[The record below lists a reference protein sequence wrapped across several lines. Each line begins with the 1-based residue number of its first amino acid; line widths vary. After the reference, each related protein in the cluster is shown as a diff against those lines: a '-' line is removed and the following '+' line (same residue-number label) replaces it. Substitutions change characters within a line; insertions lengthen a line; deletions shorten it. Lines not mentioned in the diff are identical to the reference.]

1 MRRGEPKR
9 TSRMRS
15 PDEPAQDSP
24 GWWRL
29 EWCLPLALAAAFVT
43 VGVRATPF
51 EHSPLALGVIGVLY
65 LGLALTLHLVVR
77 FAVRAG
83 AVFGLAAALALAVV
97 PAAQLRI
104 DAELLQRKVVW
115 LGFVA
120 ALGVLYFGLLRSLRP
135 RDRRAVPRE
144 LALAYLAFAALAGAT
159 ALAARASEEVRWHL
173 LKHHRLFGTPL
184 YAFAPRS
191 LKAERDGLWT
201 RQGRLS
207 DPSERAEPA
216 SEPPV
221 LFRRPP
227 HVVFVLLDT
236 LRADA
241 LAALGGPPNVMPRLN
256 ERAAAGV
263 LFEDVHTNASWT
275 RASCASIFTGLLP
288 EEHGAAR
295 FHERL
300 SEHWSTLPEQLSAA
314 GYETAAFIANWVQ
327 VGRDTGFA
335 QGFAPEDFHELAS
348 GDEILARA
356 GADAAETEVRSA
368 YARAEA
374 VNAAV
379 LEWLASDARDPY
391 RPAFL
396 YLHYLDPHSPYLEPP
411 EPGTLQDP
419 RERKR
424 GLYRQQ
430 LRYLD
435 RKLEELFTALD
446 SALSGPKIVIV
457 TSDHGEEFYEH
468 DDWGH
473 GHSLYREV
481 LHVPLLVFL
490 PDGRAGRVAG
500 ALEGRDLY
508 ALTLD
513 LVRDPE
519 LDLAAWGETH
529 ARSVRYSSQYL
540 DRVEDAR
547 PDKKWTGLRRLD
559 AGPLALIWSAYGS
572 TLELYDRASD
582 PGELA
587 NRIDARGADAGRLG
601 DELCAAV
608 RFWSA
613 PTVVERSERDLA
625 FLRELGY
632 AGGIEG
638 GGQEP

>member
-1 MRRGEPKR
+1 MPPPAPELPS
-9 TSRMRS
+9 TPAWSRV
-15 PDEPAQDSP
+15 
-24 GWWRL
+24 
-29 EWCLPLALAAAFVT
+29 EWLLPLLLTAAFVRS
-43 VGVRATPF
+43 GVRATPF
-51 EHSPLALGVIGVLY
+51 EHSPLALTWLTTLY
-65 LGLALTLHLVVR
+65 GLLALGLHLLVR

-83 AVFGLAAALALAVV
+83 WPYGFAAALALAAA
-97 PAAQLRI
+97 PAAQLRL
-104 DAELLQRKVVW
+104 DAELLQRKFVW
-115 LGFVA
+115 LGFVLVLALVYTA
-120 ALGVLYFGLLRSLRP
+120 ALARLRP

-144 LALAYLAFAALAGAT
+144 LASAYLAFALLGGALYGAT
-159 ALAARASEEVRWHL
+159 RTSEELRWHL

-191 LKAERDGLWT
+191 LLGERDNLWT
-201 RQGRLS
+201 SRGKLV
-207 DPSERAEPA
+207 EPLEQLGNA
-216 SEPPV
+216 REAPV
-221 LFRRPP
+221 LFAKPP
-227 HVVFVLLDT
+227 HVVFLLLDT

-241 LAALGGPPNVMPRLN
+241 LAELGGASNVMPRLN
-256 ERAAAGV
+256 ARVADGV
-263 LFEDVHTNASWT
+263 LFTDVHTNASWT
-275 RASCASIFTGLLP
+275 RASCASLFTGLLP

-300 SEHWSTLPEQLSAA
+300 AEHWVTLPEQLAEA
-314 GYETAAFIANWVQ
+314 GYEPAAFIANWVQ

-356 GADAAETEVRSA
+356 GADAQETEVRGA

-374 VNAAV
+374 LNRAV

-411 EPGTLQDP
+411 EPGTLGDP

-435 RKLEELFTALD
+435 KQLEELFVALETALP
-446 SALSGPKIVIV
+446 GPKIVLV

-481 LHVPLLVFL
+481 LHVPLALFL
-490 PDGRAGRVAG
+490 PDGQKVRSAAP
-500 ALEGRDLY
+500 LEGRDLY
-508 ALTLD
+508 RLVLD
-513 LVRDPE
+513 LVEEPG
-519 LDLAAWGETH
+519 LDLAAWGERN
-529 ARSVRYSSQYL
+529 ARALRYSSQYL
-540 DRVEDAR
+540 DRVDDAR

-559 AGPLALIWSAYGS
+559 AGTLTLIWSAFGS
-572 TLELYDRASD
+572 TWELYDRARD
-582 PGELA
+582 PGELS
-587 NRIDARGADAGRLG
+587 NRIDAREEDATRLG
-601 DELCAAV
+601 RELARAV
-608 RFWSA
+608 RFWTA
-613 PTVVERSERDLA
+613 PSVVQRSERDLA

-632 AGGIEG
+632 AGGVD
-638 GGQEP
+638 EP

>member
-1 MRRGEPKR
+1 MHP
-9 TSRMRS
+9 
-15 PDEPAQDSP
+15 PLDPAP
-24 GWWRL
+24 RAPLWWRL
-29 EWCLPLALAAAFVT
+29 EWCLPLVLAAAFVT

-51 EHSPLALGVIGVLY
+51 VHTPLALAVIAALY
-65 LGLALTLHLVVR
+65 LLLALALHLVVR

-83 AVFGLAAALALAVV
+83 AVYGVAAALALAVV

-104 DAELLQRKVVW
+104 DAELLQQKPVW
-115 LGFVA
+115 FGFVLVLA
-120 ALGVLYFGLLRSLRP
+120 ALYFVLLRRLRP
-135 RDRRAVPRE
+135 RDGRAVPRE
-144 LALAYLAFAALAGAT
+144 LAGAYLAFAVLAGAT
-159 ALAARASEEVRWHL
+159 TLAVGASEEVRWHL
-173 LKHHRLFGTPL
+173 LKHHRLFGMPL
-184 YAFAPRS
+184 YAFAPRT
-191 LKAERDGLWT
+191 LTAERDALWR
-201 RQGRLS
+201 RQGQLS
-207 DPSERAEPA
+207 DPNERAERVV
-216 SEPPV
+216 EPPV
-221 LFRRPP
+221 LFTRPP

-241 LAALGGPPNVMPRLN
+241 LAALGGQANVMPRLN
-256 ERAAAGV
+256 ARAEHAV
-263 LFEDVHTNASWT
+263 LFSDVHTNASWT

-295 FHERL
+295 FHEKL
-300 SEHWSTLPEQLSAA
+300 SEDWSTLPEQLSAA

-348 GDEILARA
+348 GEEILARA
-356 GADAAETEVRSA
+356 GADAAETEVRGA

-374 VNAAV
+374 VNRAA

-435 RKLEELFTALD
+435 RQLEELFTALD
-446 SALSGPKIVIV
+446 AALLGPKIVII

-490 PDGRAGRVAG
+490 PDGRAGRVEG
-500 ALEGRDLY
+500 ALEGRDLFT
-508 ALTLD
+508 LTLD
-513 LVRDPE
+513 LVRDPA
-519 LDLAAWGETH
+519 LDLDAWGEAH
-529 ARSVRYSSQYL
+529 ARAVRYASQYL
-540 DRVEDAR
+540 DRAEDAR

-559 AGPLALIWSAYGS
+559 AGALSLIWSAYGA
-572 TLELYDRASD
+572 TYELYDRASD
-582 PGELA
+582 PGELT
-587 NRIDARGADAGRLG
+587 NRIDARDVEAGDLR
-601 DELCAAV
+601 DELRRAV
-608 RFWSA
+608 RFWTA
-613 PTVVERSERDLA
+613 PDVVERSERDLA

-632 AGGIEG
+632 AGGVEG